1 MKYAWRTGAVTV
13 LDDGRWAIGS
23 DAATALRQTRSAVRE
38 RIAVLRRSE
47 RFHVDPAVL
56 EANRIELER
65 QRASHAAELAEL
77 SRVLIVAYPR
87 NAPRYVVLVDVATR
101 ALRTFVSESFDE
113 LRDVLSDYEVLGGV
127 DVRTQLRVL
136 DVPLGAKHLA
146 ELGPPQKT
154 MQLDPRGSK
163 LKITTALLAQGSLR
177 LKKPFAEPATLD
189 AYVAAGASTKLVRR
203 LEADAKSLYALYQ
216 YGRLHGAVRL
226 RCGFVDELIPAPWV
240 HRDEP
245 KLHDL
250 KSRRL
255 TWAHRWKWSWVA
267 RPIGMSPGHGC
278 ARSV

>member
-1 MKYAWRTGAVTV
+1 MSCGY
-13 LDDGRWAIGS
+13 
-23 DAATALRQTRSAVRE
+23 
-38 RIAVLRRSE
+38 
-47 RFHVDPAVL
+47 
-56 EANRIELER
+56 
-65 QRASHAAELAEL
+65 
-77 SRVLIVAYPR
+77 
-87 NAPRYVVLVDVATR
+87 
-101 ALRTFVSESFDE
+101 
-113 LRDVLSDYEVLGGV
+113 VLSDYEVLGGV

-177 LKKPFAEPATLD
+177 LKKPFAEPAALD
-189 AYVAAGASTKLVRR
+189 AYVAAGTSTTLVRR

-250 KSRRL
+250 KIAAFDLGAPLEVVVGSAPDWDEPWSRVR
-255 TWAHRWKWSWVA
+255 TVGVTRDGHRYALVDA
-267 RPIGMSPGHGC
+267 A
-278 ARSV
+278 ARSIDELDVQLARLPLRR